1 MRQGEGPEVL
11 QEVAAWL
18 VETQPETASK
28 VRALC
33 AAWGVIDSHVN

>member
-1 MRQGEGPEVL
+1 MRQGEGLEVL

-18 VETQPETASK
+18 VKTQPETAGK